1 MSDLFNGQQQTNSAT
16 QAISSETISSQAMS
30 FENLFSTGQI
40 RLAEISVYN
49 WGSFHGL
56 HTGAIHPDG
65 TLITGDN
72 GSGKSTFID
81 GLMALLLPAGKAT
94 FNVAAA
100 QGDRS
105 DRSLISYIR
114 GSYGTEHD
122 GTRTNTLNKRP
133 GSVVSGLRALYRA
146 EDGSAITLAGLFWM
160 NQNSNALRDVNRL
173 YLVGKRNIELQELLQ
188 GLSAGNARQL
198 KRQLSDDPTIAHY
211 GESHASY
218 EAVYRNLLRMDNE
231 NAPALLARALGLKKI
246 DDLTDLIRKLVL
258 EPSKIQDDAR
268 KAVEGFDDL
277 VRIHGELQTA
287 RSQRDRLL
295 PLPDCRDTFDAAK
308 QQSKQLLAQLGG
320 LPAWF
325 GEQRHRLWTQRIK
338 NIAQD
343 ILTCESELHL
353 LTQQE
358 QDANELERSRY
369 DVYIQAGGNKIE
381 QLKKDLDRNSEKLSE
396 VNAKARDYQSSAQQL
411 TLKTELTKAAFT
423 DNATVIA
430 QRCDNLKEE
439 REKLQDAFGAAAGEL
454 SESETIRRSFEEEI
468 QEIKALPDSNID
480 RKFQQLRDE
489 IATSLEIPKSE
500 LMFIGE
506 LVDVQQEQKNWQ
518 GAIERALGGLTT
530 TLTVPEKSY
539 HLVTRWLNHRHT
551 GLHVRVQVVRA
562 VSGNASFKS
571 DGYLRKLQWREHPY
585 REWLKHH
592 LARFD
597 RHCVDSTEIL
607 DKTPFSMT
615 EQGLMHHEHG
625 RFEKKDQRPIN
636 DRRAWQLGFSNKDRL
651 ALLQHDL
658 KNQLERVETLKEA
671 ADQARKNLNQAE
683 EMARLWRNLKDFT
696 WDAINV
702 PYWQQKVEQCRNE
715 LEDLQKAGGD
725 LDIAKKRWED
735 AKTQY
740 VAAQNAREQ
749 KGKQHAVL
757 ENQKED
763 AERFRDKAGAAAAHG
778 LEDEVRVALQQRIGD
793 LVDDDLDNSIGLQ
806 EEHQQ
811 EISREEKKV
820 SQRADS
826 ASQRAIGIMSA
837 FANQWKHI
845 TDDWLKS
852 IEGLPD
858 FIQYLEKLET
868 EGLPELVDRFRE
880 RLNRHTTQSL
890 ANINQHM
897 ISERE
902 EIEERILTINQV
914 LTRTEFKH
922 GSHLRLGAKP
932 EEFDHVKLFK
942 KQLRSVLEQANSEDH
957 EDRYHNLQKIIAVL
971 EKATASVTANNLESL
986 RLLDSRYQLSFYAE
1000 EIDNKTGK
1008 VLDVLASSTGKSGG
1022 EKESFAGTIVAASL
1036 AYVLTPDGYD
1046 KPIYSTVFL
1055 DEAFSNT
1062 AESVSRRVLKVFR
1075 ELNIHI
1081 NLITPYKNL
1090 NLARESAKSLL
1101 IAERDPKLH
1110 ESKLCEVTWEEIDR
1124 RMKEHKTLKTQAKAL
1139 DIEIRPLAGDQ
1150 P

>member
-1 MSDLFNGQQQTNSAT
+1 MSDLFE
-16 QAISSETISSQAMS
+16 SETQLSTLS
-30 FENLFSTGQI
+30 FEDLFSTGQI

-49 WGSFHGL
+49 WGSFNQL
-56 HTGAIHPDG
+56 HTGSINPDG

-81 GLMALLLPAGKAT
+81 GLMALLLPAGKAS

-146 EDGSAITLAGLFWM
+146 EDGSEITLAALFWM
-160 NQNSNALRDVNRL
+160 TQNSNALRDVNRL

-188 GLSAGNARQL
+188 GFSSGNARQL
-198 KRQLSDDPTIAHY
+198 KRQLSDDQTIAYY
-211 GESHASY
+211 GESHAAY
-218 EAVYRNLLRMDNE
+218 EAVYRQLLRMDNK
-231 NAPALLARALGLKKI
+231 NAPALLSRALGLKKI

-258 EPSKIQDDAR
+258 EPSKIQNDAR

-295 PLPDCRDTFDAAK
+295 PLPGCKATFDAAK
-308 QQSKQLLAQLGG
+308 HQSGKLSAQLSG
-320 LPAWF
+320 LPVWF
-325 GEQRHRLWTQRIK
+325 GEQRHHLWTQRIK
-338 NIAQD
+338 SIEQKIFN
-343 ILTCESELHL
+343 CETELRL
-353 LTQQE
+353 LTQKE
-358 QDANELERSRY
+358 KDAKDLERSRY
-369 DVYIQAGGNKIE
+369 DVYIQAGGSKIE
-381 QLKKDLDRNSEKLSE
+381 QLKKELERNTEKLSE
-396 VNAKARDYQSSAQQL
+396 VNVKAQNYQTTSQRLA
-411 TLKTELTKAAFT
+411 LKTDLKETAFA
-423 DNATVIA
+423 DNAKVIE
-430 QRCDNLKEE
+430 QRCNNLDEE
-439 REKLQDAFGAAAGEL
+439 RQRLQDAFGAAAGQF
-454 SESETIRRSFEEEI
+454 SESVALQTSLEEEI
-468 QEIKALPDSNID
+468 REIEALPDSNID
-480 RKFQQLRDE
+480 RKYQQLRDE
-489 IATSLEIPKSE
+489 LSTSLDIPKSE

-506 LVDVQQEQKNWQ
+506 LVDVHPEHKKWQ
-518 GAIERALGGLTT
+518 GAIERALGGLRT
-530 TLTVPEKSY
+530 TLAVPEKSY

-551 GLHVRVQVVRA
+551 GLHVRVQVVRSN
-562 VSGNASFKS
+562 VSGNASFKT
-571 DGYLRKLQWREHPY
+571 DGYLRKLKWREHPY

-597 RHCVDSTEIL
+597 MHCVDSTEML

-615 EQGLMHHEHG
+615 EQGLMHLEHG
-625 RFEKKDQRPIN
+625 RFEKKDQQPIH
-636 DRRAWQLGFSNKDRL
+636 DRRVWQLGFSNKDRL
-651 ALLQHDL
+651 ALLQQDL
-658 KNQLERVETLKEA
+658 KNQIEQVKSLEEA
-671 ADQARKNLNQAE
+671 TNLARKALNQAG
-683 EMARLWRNLKDFT
+683 EMARLWMNLKDFT

-702 PYWQQKVEQCRNE
+702 PYWQQKVEQCKNE

-725 LDIAKKRWED
+725 LDTAKRRWED
-735 AKTQY
+735 ARDNY
-740 VAAQNAREQ
+740 EAAQNDREQ
-749 KGKQHAVL
+749 KSKGHAVL
-757 ENQKED
+757 ESQKES
-763 AERFRDKAGAAAAHG
+763 AESARDKAGEAASCG
-778 LEDEVRVALQQRIGD
+778 LEDGVRIALQERIGD

-811 EISREEKKV
+811 EIGREKEKASGV
-820 SQRADS
+820 AES
-826 ASQRAIGIMSA
+826 ASRQAVGIMSA
-837 FANQWKHI
+837 FSTEWKHI
-845 TDDWLKS
+845 TEDWLKS
-852 IEGLPD
+852 IEGLSD

-890 ANINQHM
+890 ANINQQM

-914 LTRTEFKH
+914 LARTEFKH
-922 GSHLRLGAKP
+922 GSHLRLGAKA
-932 EEFDHVKLFK
+932 EEFEHVKLFK
-942 KQLRSVLEQANSEDH
+942 KQLRSALEQANSEDH
-957 EDRYHNLQKIIAVL
+957 EARYDNLQKIIAVL

-1000 EIDNKTGK
+1000 EIDNETHK

-1036 AYVLTPDGYD
+1036 AYVLTPDGHD

-1101 IAERDPKLH
+1101 IAERDSKVH
-1110 ESKLCEVTWEEIDR
+1110 ESKLCEVTWAEIDR
-1124 RMKEHKTLKTQAKAL
+1124 RMKEHKTLKSKIKAL
-1139 DIEIRPLAGDQ
+1139 DIEIEPVVGEHL
-1150 P
+1150 